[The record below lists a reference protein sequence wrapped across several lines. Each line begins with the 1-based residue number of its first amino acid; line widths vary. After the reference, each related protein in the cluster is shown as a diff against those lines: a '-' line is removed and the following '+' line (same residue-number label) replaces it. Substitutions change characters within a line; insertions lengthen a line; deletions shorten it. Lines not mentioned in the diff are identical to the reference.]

1 MLVCNF
7 SDLTI
12 RNTSVDVVIPNTL
25 EKITLTAVNN
35 WILISQ
41 RIDSTLSFNRTW
53 AQYKA
58 GFGSFGNAS
67 SNFWLGNERIHL
79 MTEWNSYDSTTAA
92 AATAAASYRL
102 RVEFQH
108 DDTDR
113 WYSAEYDS
121 FYVAGESEGYALHV
135 AGFSGDGG
143 DSLIA
148 KNGANGMKFSTWDAD
163 NDMSNSSN
171 CALSYSTG
179 WWLNACSKANLN
191 GLYNGG
197 MNWWTLIYLQIESN
211 PRLKVARMMIKKT
224 A

>member
-1 MLVCNF
+1 M
-7 SDLTI
+7 
-12 RNTSVDVVIPNTL
+12 VISNTL
-25 EKITLTAVNN
+25 KSITLTSVNN
-35 WILISQ
+35 WIVISQ

-58 GFGSFGNAS
+58 GFGSLGNIS

-79 MTEWNSYDSTTAA
+79 MTEPNNNYST
-92 AATAAASYRL
+92 TAAASYRL

-108 DDTDR
+108 NETGK

-121 FYVAGESEGYALHV
+121 FCVDSENQGYTLHV
-135 AGFSGDGG
+135 AGFSGDAG

-148 KNGANGMKFSTWDAD
+148 ENGANGMKFSTWDAD
-163 NDMSNSSN
+163 NDMSDGDN
-171 CALSYSTG
+171 CALAYSSG

-191 GLYNGG
+191 GLYYGG
-197 MNWWTLIYLQIESN
+197 INWWTLIDLQIASN
-211 PRLKVARMMIKKT
+211 PRIKVVRMMIMKT